1 MGKLKDRGL
10 RDQRWYEKEAYG
22 GFWELGYRNLN
33 VSTMGGPSTEVIELA
48 PVLSPGARVLDL
60 GCGEGRNSLYLAGRG
75 FDVTA
80 VDRSAAG
87 IRKLEHFAS
96 LAGVKVTGIVAD
108 VATMDIEDD
117 YELIMGHGLLHYLSV
132 DEVRYLLTAVKDRTV
147 DGGYNIFVYKYNS
160 EEFPLGDEFRS
171 ARLTNSLGPSQ
182 LKEFYSDWNMVRYD
196 VYLKWDS
203 HPGIGMH
210 HHPNEKMI
218 AVKPGGL
225 GLPFVVETLPM
236 SNTHLDSSLF
246 SRIEIGMAES
256 QLESLCGKPEYV
268 NTFVAPGL
276 QFGPFHGVKDTGF
289 ALHQWYYGMTMVEI
303 SEHVVR
309 AKNSFKSSPARLV
322 AKGPTNLKENLIM
335 QNAKNAT

>member
-147 DGGYNIFVYKYNS
+147 DGGY
-160 EEFPLGDEFRS
+160 
-171 ARLTNSLGPSQ
+171 
-182 LKEFYSDWNMVRYD
+182 
-196 VYLKWDS
+196 LKWDS